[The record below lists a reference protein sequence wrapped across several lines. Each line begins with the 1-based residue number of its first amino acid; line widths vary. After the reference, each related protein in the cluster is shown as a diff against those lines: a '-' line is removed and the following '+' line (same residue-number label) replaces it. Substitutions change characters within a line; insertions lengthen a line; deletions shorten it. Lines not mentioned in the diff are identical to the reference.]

1 MKEQLYTIPVN
12 EAFENRCECPICV
25 MYHKIEEGA
34 LDFTLG
40 PSYMEDDVR
49 MVTDRMGF
57 CEDHVEKMYKR
68 GNRLGM
74 ALMLKTHADRLITDA
89 ESKTKHMKVQKNR
102 KSEDTCSLSEYL
114 HKVEDSCFIC
124 KRVEEVFERYIETVF
139 YLYEKESDF
148 REKLRKANGICN
160 KHMRLLLNQSVN
172 YLGKNTVSDFTDTL
186 TELYMAGLKRIRDD
200 LSWFIDKFDYRN
212 AEADWKNSKD
222 AVQRMMLQLDAV
234 YYDPDEKQ

>member
-12 EAFENRCECPICV
+12 EAFDNRCECPICV

-49 MVTDRMGF
+49 MVTDKLGF
-57 CEDHVEKMYKR
+57 CEEHVEKMYKR

-74 ALMLKTHADRLITDA
+74 ALMLKTHADRLINDA
-89 ESKTKHMKVQKNR
+89 ESKVKHMKLGKSR
-102 KSEDTCSLSEYL
+102 KSEDTCDLSEYL

-124 KRVEEVFERYIETVF
+124 DKITGVFARYIDTVF
-139 YLYEKESDF
+139 YLYECEKDF
-148 REKLRKANGICN
+148 RDKLKKANGICN
-160 KHMRLLLNQSVN
+160 RHVRLLLNEAVKH
-172 YLGKNTVSDFTDTL
+172 LGKNAANDFARDI
-186 TELYMAGLKRIRDD
+186 TELYLENMKRIRDD

-222 AVQRMMLQLDAV
+222 AVQRMMLQLDSV

>member
-12 EAFENRCECPICV
+12 EAFDNKCECPVCV

-49 MVTDRMGF
+49 MVTDKVGF
-57 CEDHVEKMYKR
+57 CERHVEKMYKR

-74 ALMLKTHADRLITDA
+74 ALMLKTHADKLINDA
-89 ESKTKHMKVQKNR
+89 EGKVKHMKVQKNR
-102 KSEDTCSLSEYL
+102 KSEDTCALSEYL

-124 KRVEEVFERYIETVF
+124 NRVNDVFDRYIETIF
-139 YLYEKESDF
+139 FLYEKESDF
-148 REKLRKANGICN
+148 REKIRNAHGICN
-160 KHMRLLLNQSVN
+160 KHMRLLLNKSVDN
-172 YLGKNTVSDFTDTL
+172 LNKNAAQDFAQDMTAVYLENL
-186 TELYMAGLKRIRDD
+186 TRIRDD
-200 LSWFIDKFDYRN
+200 LAWFIDKFDYRN

-222 AVQRMMLQLDAV
+222 AVQRMMLQLDSV

>member
-49 MVTDRMGF
+49 MVTDKVGF
-57 CEDHVEKMYKR
+57 CPDHVEKMYKR

-74 ALMLKTHADRLITDA
+74 ALMLKTHADKLIADA
-89 ESKTKHMKVQKNR
+89 ESKTKHIKLQKNR
-102 KSEDTCSLSEYL
+102 KSEDSCELSEYL
-114 HKVEDSCFIC
+114 HKIEDSCFIC
-124 KRVEEVFERYIETVF
+124 KRVDEVFDRYVETVF
-139 YLYEKESDF
+139 FLYEKESDF

-160 KHMRLLLNQSVN
+160 KHMRLLLNQAVN
-172 YLGKNTVSDFTDTL
+172 YLNKNLAQDFANDVTKLYL
-186 TELYMAGLKRIRDD
+186 TNLTRIRDD

-212 AEADWKNSKD
+212 ADADWKNSKD
-222 AVQRMMLQLDAV
+222 AVQRMMLQLDGV
-234 YYDPDEKQ
+234 YYDSEDK